1 VPITFTERERGA
13 SKMSGNIFK
22 EQLLRV
28 TVWGVQTRR
37 DALLARLSKRP
48 QQGSTWP

>member
-28 TVWGVQTRR
+28 TTWGLQARR
-37 DALLARLSKRP
+37 DALLARLGKRSR
-48 QQGSTWP
+48 QASTWP